1 MKNFINFLWSGFGTG
16 VTALRAFGGAIIF
29 FLFGFIAI
37 YYIVRWIVRLFT
49 KNSGQ
54 SPRSGERIEPES
66 SLK

>member
-1 MKNFINFLWSGFGTG
+1 MTVMKNFINFLWSGFGTG

-49 KNSGQ
+49 KNSGNASRPGQ
-54 SPRSGERIEPES
+54 AYQP
-66 SLK
+66 